1 MLLTL
6 DLGNTNLTA
15 GVFRGDELV
24 CEFRIATE
32 RTHTGDQYA
41 AALLSMLQLNRIDPA
56 DIHGAII
63 GSVVP
68 SLDSAMCRAVQK
80 VIGKAPLM
88 VGPGIKSGINIRI
101 DNPAQLGAD
110 LLVGGVAAV
119 AKYGYPCVVWD
130 LGTATTVSVI
140 DQNGVFRG
148 GAIMAGVNTSLD
160 SLVSRAALLP
170 NIRLEAPTRVIGT
183 NSIDSMRSGTVFGTA
198 AMMEGMCDR
207 IEQELGMPAQVIVTG
222 GLGAEIAACCRRETT
237 YDGRLLLDGLR
248 ILYERNTK

>member
-24 CEFRIATE
+24 CEFRIATD

-41 AALLSMLQLNRIDPA
+41 ATLLTMLQLNRIDPT

-68 SLDSAMCRAVQK
+68 SLDSALCKAVKK
-80 VIGKAPLM
+80 VIGKDSLM
-88 VGPGIKSGINIRI
+88 VGPGIRSGINIRI

-119 AKYGYPCVVWD
+119 AKYGYPCIVWD

-140 DQNGVFRG
+140 DQNGAFRG

-170 NIRLEAPTRVIGT
+170 NIRLEPPARVIGT
-183 NSIDSMRSGTVFGTA
+183 NSADSMRSGAVFGTA

-222 GLGAEIAACCRRETT
+222 GLGAEIAACCRRETV

-248 ILYERNTK
+248 ILYERNAK